1 MQRPISAPTKLP
13 VNALDRC
20 TQRSATQSIVQ
31 QKETS
36 VLQAQALSADVPVG
50 VLELPVRVWGSRRI
64 KSDSGQPER
73 VEVLA
78 EETCTVIVFPHG
90 AVIRLSAAVELGQL
104 VMVANRKS
112 HQNVLCR
119 VVNVKKYPSARGY
132 AEIEFLQ
139 PANGFWE
146 AYIPQ
151 GTLKLT
157 ERARIP
163 AAMSV
168 KPAKTGPVA
177 PNSASTQDWIP
188 TRSATPSKPPAVA
201 PEPPEDFWSSSFP
214 KEAISVLANAATASA
229 APAPTVR
236 NKVESIESRAIDV
249 PSVGKLVQPAAMH
262 STASESPT
270 ETSERNV
277 SKPNPILSPA
287 IANSGMSGV
296 SSTQE
301 HQRDKF
307 ASERS
312 ALDWIRGL
320 LGPSLGQV
328 ITRTANRNPFP
339 RRQMVFVWVTV
350 TNLFIMAAT
359 GILLLHRGTVPSAAT
374 TQTNPTPIAST
385 VSPFANTMQS
395 PQPES
400 KSTSIVMGP
409 PIPVKVEGFP
419 GSRSSELADSVRI
432 FQPPTRKPTSV
443 GKFPSIRLLAP
454 HLIERR
460 PAAAI
465 DRDVPPDMTAVDPN
479 INASAIQGVLKTL
492 SHVGGRVR
500 DPRLVTRTV
509 PSYPTAAR
517 QIGLEGEVT
526 INAVIDIS
534 GKLTNLKVVSGAP
547 LLRQAALDSLRDWKY
562 EPGYLDD
569 NPVEVKT
576 SITVKFRLR

>member
-1 MQRPISAPTKLP
+1 MSAPTKQP

-20 TQRSATQSIVQ
+20 TQRSTQSIVQ
-31 QKETS
+31 PKETS
-36 VLQAQALSADVPVG
+36 VLQAQALSADIPVG

-78 EETCTVIVFPHG
+78 EETCTVIVFPYG
-90 AVIRLSAAVELGQL
+90 AVIRLSAAVEPGQL
-104 VMVANRKS
+104 MMVANRKS
-112 HQNVLCR
+112 DRNVLCR
-119 VVNVKKYPSARGY
+119 VVNVKKYSSARGY

-168 KPAKTGPVA
+168 TPAKPGPVA
-177 PNSASTQDWIP
+177 PNPASTQDWIP
-188 TRSATPSKPPAVA
+188 TRSATPSKSPAVA

-214 KEAISVLANAATASA
+214 KEAISVLADAVTASE

-236 NKVESIESRAIDV
+236 NKMESIENCAIHV
-249 PSVGKLVQPAAMH
+249 PSVGKLVQRAAMH
-262 STASESPT
+262 STASESPF
-270 ETSERNV
+270 ETTERNV
-277 SKPNPILSPA
+277 SKPNPLLSPTS
-287 IANSGMSGV
+287 ANSRISDL

-307 ASERS
+307 ANERS

-320 LGPSLGQV
+320 LGPFLGQV
-328 ITRTANRNPFP
+328 ITRTANRNPSA
-339 RRQMVFVWVTV
+339 RRQMVFVRVTV
-350 TNLFIMAAT
+350 TSLFLMGAS
-359 GILLLHRGTVPSAAT
+359 GILLLHRGTLPSAAT
-374 TQTNPTPIAST
+374 TQTNLTPIAST
-385 VSPFANTMQS
+385 DSPFANTMQS

-400 KSTSIVMGP
+400 NSTSIAMGP
-409 PIPVKVEGFP
+409 RIPVKVEGFP
-419 GSRSSELADSVRI
+419 GSRSSELADNVAHFSA
-432 FQPPTRKPTSV
+432 TDKKATSV
-443 GKFPSIRLLAP
+443 GKFPNVRLLAP
-454 HLIERR
+454 HLVERR
-460 PAAAI
+460 PGAAI
-465 DRDVPPDMTAVDPN
+465 DRDAPPDMTAVDPN
-479 INASAIQGVLKTL
+479 INASATQGVLATL

-500 DPRLVTRTV
+500 EPRLVTRTV
-509 PSYPTAAR
+509 PSYPAAAR
-517 QIGLEGEVT
+517 LIRTEGEVT
-526 INAVIDIS
+526 INAVIDTS